1 MADRARRGDRVVA
14 LSRHAAHARSL
25 FAHLGRSVEVV
36 AGDARF
42 PGLWQSALES
52 CDAIVHLAGH
62 STSHGRWTKR
72 VREEIRTSRLE
83 SARRLVDG
91 VRMATNP
98 PRAFI
103 VASTVAAFGDRGFEQ
118 LDDRASY
125 GAGFLAG
132 VMAQLESECARAE
145 VLGMR
150 IVALRLGSVL
160 DAEGGL
166 IPHAA
171 PWFRRGCGVIP
182 GKGVQFVPWIHW
194 QDAVH
199 MFDWAIAS
207 IAMRGAVN
215 AVAPESVQWSRLANE
230 LAARCGA
237 RGVIAPV
244 HSIPAIVLRV
254 LLGQG
259 AGELTASRHAVPSR
273 ATMHGFQFEFPTLA
287 RALDDCCSR
296 WAASR
301 SVMGQEEKLVPPRAP
316 AAEDGL
322 ATGRGGGTALSPA
335 DLAKGTAA
343 IHDGVLVD
351 LDHGL
356 SAPDGRLLPEALET
370 LMQVTST
377 RRVRIGL
384 ISQRPHWE
392 LPDLATGSLTHCA
405 QLLSGGTLMR
415 VPAISQDIPTSVVT
429 KCAPIPAATVTE
441 LLARLGALAPRI
453 GLVFEHPDGF
463 DTPEPNRLRH
473 PQHGN
478 PIFITR
484 VRPIA
489 ELKDAETMRI
499 HLVGGAEER
508 GTVVEWL
515 MREFVGN
522 GILSIEAKSP
532 WIVSVWA
539 TSPSRA
545 LAHEFALHA
554 GLEEGASA
562 IPVRSLT
569 ELRRAVRVP
578 LEARAQEVTAQL
590 VSK

>member
-1 MADRARRGDRVVA
+1 MVA
-14 LSRHAAHARSL
+14 LSRHPSQARAL
-25 FAHLGRSVEVV
+25 FASLGRSVEVV

-42 PGLWQSALES
+42 PGVWQAALDA

-62 STSHGRWTKR
+62 NTAHGRWTKR
-72 VREEIRTSRLE
+72 VRQEIRASRLE

-150 IVALRLGSVL
+150 IVTLRLGSVL
-160 DAEGGL
+160 DPQGGL
-166 IPHAA
+166 IPHAL

-182 GKGVQFVPWIHW
+182 GKGTQFVPWIHW
-194 QDAVH
+194 RDVVH
-199 MFDWAIAS
+199 MFDWAIGS
-207 IAMRGAVN
+207 VAMKGTVN
-215 AVAPESVQWSRLANE
+215 AVAPEAVHWSRMSRE

-237 RGVIAPV
+237 HGVMAPV
-244 HSIPAIVLRV
+244 HTIPALVLRV

-259 AGELTASRHAVPSR
+259 AAELIASRHAVPSR
-273 ATMHGFQFEFPTLA
+273 ATMHGFHFEYPALA
-287 RALDDCCSR
+287 SALDDCCAQ
-296 WAASR
+296 WAKSVR
-301 SVMGQEEKLVPPRAP
+301 SGKHGLVTLGAPSTPAACGSVLPAP
-316 AAEDGL
+316 A
-322 ATGRGGGTALSPA
+322 TGAALQREGI
-335 DLAKGTAA
+335 DAA
-343 IHDGVLVD
+343 GRASGSHDGVLID

-356 SAPDGRLLPEALET
+356 SAPDGRILPEALTILAKAAIERPAR
-370 LMQVTST
+370 LA
-377 RRVRIGL
+377 L
-384 ISQRPHWE
+384 FSQRPHWE
-392 LPDLATGSLTHCA
+392 LPDLASGPLAKCTH
-405 QLLSGGTLMR
+405 LLSGGTHLR
-415 VPAISQDIPTSVVT
+415 VASVNEDGAIQLRSTCARIPE
-429 KCAPIPAATVTE
+429 ATLAE

-489 ELKDAETMRI
+489 DLEGVETMRI

-515 MREFVGN
+515 MREFVGH
-522 GILSIEAKSP
+522 GTLSIEAKSP

-539 TSPSRA
+539 TAPAHA
-545 LAHEFALHA
+545 LLHEFALQS
-554 GLEEGASA
+554 GLDEGASS
-562 IPVRSLT
+562 IPVRSLA
-569 ELRRAVRVP
+569 ELRRAFRGALGEQQSACAP
-578 LEARAQEVTAQL
+578 EF